1 MGFRWSYP
9 LLCVSFQLLVTHPV
23 AAAPYIYD
31 ETVWT
36 KAHWQQLKLPFPLV
50 PASANPDMEGFGLVS
65 SAGPFEDSAYDHTQK
80 DRLAALQMDGSGSSL
95 EQAVMGPA
103 AGMIQCRTCHHLA
116 IRAFQLAQQFVHM
129 GRAESLPL
137 PLARQLR
144 AFAGDGLAESV
155 LQDVKLTRQPLKN
168 VPGVHIPADAVGIAL
183 IPQPRKPDE
192 AISAFESEAVQQSA
206 GELLAVAVESKA
218 IQKSARALAARD
230 TAATDGL
237 GNAILDA
244 TTAAAASY
252 ATRLQSLS
260 GRAPGSGL
268 GPEAVLAPEG
278 LEPDGVSCLDYHRK
292 CSDWESQG
300 ECEENPGWMIGG
312 SSTMSRH
319 KGHCRLS
326 CGICM
331 PSIPSGLDE
340 DALEKLEASSEV
352 LLAELQ
358 QAACGSL
365 ASCKIHGPNLLNPGA
380 PSPSKRSPMGQA
392 APSPGG
398 PVVRLDSLLGNSQDD
413 ELDPTRAVEVQVYK
427 EGPSEHFLQHLSGG
441 YLDVQLLEQD
451 VAETLGQ
458 SCIYLQAGW
467 WTYELCY
474 LRALRQLHVGPS
486 GNADQIHV
494 LGVIDAEQSAAAR
507 EGRPA
512 VSILHEADW
521 LPSMTAAH
529 PHLQYMFAQGA
540 ECDIVDD
547 SGNPRRI
554 LRSAQ
559 VKIACS
565 PDDAPHL
572 LVREPEQCHYDLVA
586 YSPAACSIA
595 ALQRPQ
601 RPPAA
606 RQTARDQQ
614 EL

>member
-168 VPGVHIPADAVGIAL
+168 VPGVHIPADA
-183 IPQPRKPDE
+183 
-192 AISAFESEAVQQSA
+192 SA

-512 VSILHEADW
+512 
-521 LPSMTAAH
+521 
-529 PHLQYMFAQGA
+529 GA